1 MENTVNVNATVN
13 YITKGVGYL
22 ALLAAIVEQARV
34 DARKGDADAEKGIA
48 EWAEIFE
55 EDANFNLYEQ
65 TETVNSKGNTEQVF
79 P

>member
-1 MENTVNVNATVN
+1 MMNNSNVTATVN

-22 ALLAAIVEQARV
+22 ALLAAVVEQARA

-55 EDANFNLYEQ
+55 EDANFNLYE
-65 TETVNSKGNTEQVF
+65 
-79 P
+79 